1 VALRL
6 LNDST
11 MIAVLIIMAF
21 VAAGLIIGLVATA
34 AAPVGYEDET
44 GFHYGP
50 EQDGAHEELTCG
62 VTQPKLA

>member
-1 VALRL
+1 VALWL

-11 MIAVLIIMAF
+11 MIAVLIITGF
-21 VAAGLIIGLVATA
+21 VAAGLLIGLVATA
-34 AAPVGYEDET
+34 IAPVGYEDET

-50 EQDGAHEELTCG
+50 EHEMAHEELACG